1 MAEKIAQHTHCNIC
15 GKAIPISELHC
26 SEECKQ
32 KFEKMIK
39 KRKMYMYIMY
49 ITMAV
54 IILIFFFSAATT
66 Q

>member
-15 GKAIPISELHC
+15 GKAIPVSELHC

-32 KFEKMIK
+32 KFENMLR
-39 KRKMYMYIMY
+39 KRRRYTYIIY
-49 ITMAV
+49 ITMAF
-54 IILIFFFSAATT
+54 IIVLFLYASAT